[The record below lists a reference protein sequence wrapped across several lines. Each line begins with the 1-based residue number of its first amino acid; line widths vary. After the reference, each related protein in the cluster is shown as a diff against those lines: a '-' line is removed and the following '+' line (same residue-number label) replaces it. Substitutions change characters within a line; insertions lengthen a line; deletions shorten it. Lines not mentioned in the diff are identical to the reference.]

1 MPDYPTFHGVLDT
14 IGATPLIRLD
24 RIYDRPET
32 DVWAKIEGV
41 NPGGSAKDRTA
52 AALFADATENG
63 RLIDVDSIIESTSG
77 NLGIAL
83 ARQALLAG
91 LKFHC
96 VADPNINQP
105 TKKTMQALGAT
116 IHVVNEPDPTTG
128 DWLTARKAMVDRLL
142 KEIPRSA
149 TFDQYSNRAAFSAHS
164 DGTMREI
171 VDALGVPPDFLLVA
185 MSTTGTIGGCRQYLR
200 RIDAPTRVIG
210 VDAEGSVLFG
220 GKRGPRTLPG
230 FGAGAEPELAPHAQP
245 HEVVRISEIDSIV
258 GARKLAR
265 SEGILPGASGGAVI
279 SALDQFLPT
288 VPPGS
293 TVAVVLHDL
302 GHAYLD
308 TVYDDEWVQDTIGV
322 TPAEL
327 AELVSRQIGRYS

>member
-24 RIYDRPET
+24 RIHDRPET
-32 DVWAKIEGV
+32 DVWAKLEGV

-96 VADPNINQP
+96 VADPNINHL

-116 IHVVNEPDPTTG
+116 IHVVNEPDRATG

-149 TFDQYSNRAAFSAHS
+149 TFDQYANRAAFS
-164 DGTMREI
+164 D
-171 VDALGVPPDFLLVA
+171 
-185 MSTTGTIGGCRQYLR
+185 
-200 RIDAPTRVIG
+200 PTREWRAASRLTTN
-210 VDAEGSVLFG
+210 D
-220 GKRGPRTLPG
+220 PDDTLLTIRASTPLVRPSTG
-230 FGAGAEPELAPHAQP
+230 HSCAALA
-245 HEVVRISEIDSIV
+245 IC
-258 GARKLAR
+258 
-265 SEGILPGASGGAVI
+265 AS
-279 SALDQFLPT
+279 SF
-288 VPPGS
+288 S
-293 TVAVVLHDL
+293 
-302 GHAYLD
+302 
-308 TVYDDEWVQDTIGV
+308 
-322 TPAEL
+322 
-327 AELVSRQIGRYS
+327 